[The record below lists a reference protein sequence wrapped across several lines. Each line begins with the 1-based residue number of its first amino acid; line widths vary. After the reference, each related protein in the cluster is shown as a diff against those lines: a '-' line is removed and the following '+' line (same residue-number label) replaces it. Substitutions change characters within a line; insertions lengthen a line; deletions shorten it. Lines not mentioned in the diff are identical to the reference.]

1 MTSSGSDGR
10 CYFFALSK
18 QGRFPPLDK
27 NRDSETSSI
36 LEQARFG
43 NEQVSK
49 SRDFWKRV
57 GFGNVQDFSTHA
69 I

>member
-1 MTSSGSDGR
+1 MVDATSS
-10 CYFFALSK
+10 
-18 QGRFPPLDK
+18 RFPNKDDFPLDK
-27 NRDSETSSI
+27 NHDSETSSI

-49 SRDFWKRV
+49 SREFWKRV
-57 GFGNVQDFSTHA
+57 GFANAQDFSAHA